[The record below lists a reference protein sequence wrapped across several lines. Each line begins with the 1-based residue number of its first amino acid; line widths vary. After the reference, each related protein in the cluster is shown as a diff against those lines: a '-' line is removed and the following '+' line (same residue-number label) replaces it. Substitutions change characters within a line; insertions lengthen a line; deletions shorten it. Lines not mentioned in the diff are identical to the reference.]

1 MKTKNYLRFIL
12 PISLAIV
19 VAFGCIGIG
28 IAASKSTNADI
39 SSQVTKVKAKV
50 KVRKVAKRLKA
61 AFVAENLNPFDTTAP
76 AAPDAKC
83 NITMPEKPEY
93 KGEFIEKETA
103 VYVQQ
108 GDEFKA
114 TLYLK
119 NTGNV
124 TWFGTLSGC
133 PGITPIKLGTARS
146 RDRNSVLFNPGDPS
160 WLEPKRIAMVE
171 PRIEP
176 NEIATFTFY
185 SKAPSID
192 DVFREYFQPV
202 VEGVKWMES
211 SNETAYVDIIVGGA
225 KPEYEKA
232 LKFMGKSMQ
241 ASQIDPNGEVVI
253 YVDLS
258 EQMMRLK
265 IGDIDVRDY
274 KISTGAS
281 DTPTPVGRFK
291 ILNKDELRIGNKWP
305 HYHMPKWQGFTNRGH
320 GLHAL
325 PYLANDRGVFW
336 NEALEHIGRPV
347 SHGCI
352 RLMTE
357 DATELYGL
365 TELEM
370 PIVIHW

>member
-1 MKTKNYLRFIL
+1 MKINNSARYIFPALLVLIM
-12 PISLAIV
+12 
-19 VAFGCIGIG
+19 AFGCIGISL
-28 IAASKSTNADI
+28 AASKATVNPKN
-39 SSQVTKVKAKV
+39 QVTKVKV
-50 KVRKVAKRLKA
+50 KKVAKRFKA
-61 AFVAENLNPFDTTAP
+61 ALIAETINTADTLKP
-76 AAPDAKC
+76 SAPDTKC
-83 NITMPEKPEY
+83 DAILPEKPEY

-108 GDEFKA
+108 GGEFKV

-133 PGITPIKLGTARS
+133 PGITPLKLGTARD
-146 RDRNSVLFNPGDPS
+146 RDRDSILYNPGDPS
-160 WLEPKRIAMVE
+160 WLEPKRIVMLE

-176 NEIATFTFY
+176 NEIATFTFT

-202 VEGVKWMES
+202 FEGSKWMDGP
-211 SNETAYVDIIVGGA
+211 NEIARVDVIVGGY

-232 LKFMGKSMQ
+232 IRFLGKTGQ
-241 ASQIDPNGEVVI
+241 ASHIDPNGEVVI
-253 YVDLS
+253 DVDLT
-258 EQMMRLK
+258 EQMMRVK
-265 IGDIDVRDY
+265 VGGSDVRDY

-291 ILNKDELRIGNKWP
+291 IINKADLRIGNKWP
-305 HYHMPKWQGFTNRGH
+305 HYRMPAWQAFTDRGH

-325 PYLANDRGVFW
+325 PYLANDNGVFW

-352 RLMTE
+352 RLLPE
-357 DATELYGL
+357 DAWELYGM
-365 TELEM
+365 TETNM
-370 PIVIHW
+370 AVVVHY